1 MAPYGTLTTN
11 TKPEDAGLRAEREA
25 VVVVDP
31 ISSGAVLALL
41 VKQWGY
47 VCIAVYSAGFSE
59 ELLNLI
65 PKKCKENGLKFDHVV
80 QVGSR
85 SIIDR
90 PCCSSSSSSS
100 SRSNDGK
107 K

>member
-1 MAPYGTLTTN
+1 MAPYGTLSSTT
-11 TKPEDAGLRAEREA
+11 TPSEDALRTEREA

-31 ISSGAVLALL
+31 ISSGAVLALM

-47 VCIAVYSAGFSE
+47 VCIAVYSAGFSD

-80 QVGSR
+80 QVM
-85 SIIDR
+85 IVF
-90 PCCSSSSSSS
+90 PFA
-100 SRSNDGK
+100 
-107 K
+107 